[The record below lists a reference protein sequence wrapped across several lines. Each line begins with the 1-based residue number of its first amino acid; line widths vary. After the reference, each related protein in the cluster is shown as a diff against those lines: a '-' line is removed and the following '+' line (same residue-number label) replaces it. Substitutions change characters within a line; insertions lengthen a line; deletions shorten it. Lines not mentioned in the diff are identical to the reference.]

1 VKKQNFLY
9 DLHAILRVERIM
21 AKITID
27 TVPQRPVEYLND
39 LPHSIE
45 SNPFEANKVVFS
57 ALVQK
62 PLIES
67 ELETLVGRFFSNSS
81 FAAFSTPEKM
91 DCPQTYSQSLI
102 PNIDLHEVLEKL
114 QTVESSSFLEQ
125 EEREQLEAF
134 FLQLSDLE
142 ELYQKILANL
152 RKLQKA

>member
-1 VKKQNFLY
+1 
-9 DLHAILRVERIM
+9 M

-27 TVPQRPVEYLND
+27 TVPNRAVEYLQD

-45 SNPFEANKVVFS
+45 TNPFEANTAVFS

-67 ELETLVGRFFSNSS
+67 ELEALVGKFFSNSS
-81 FAAFSTPEKM
+81 FAAFRNPDKM
-91 DCPQTYSQSLI
+91 DCPETYAQSLV
-102 PNIDLHEVLEKL
+102 PNLDLPQIIEQL
-114 QTVESSSFLEQ
+114 QTVKTESFLEQ
-125 EEREQLEAF
+125 EEKEQLEAF
-134 FLQLSDLE
+134 FLQLNELE